1 MKFKLRQPLGYSH
14 IGRKDQQ
21 EDAVWPLFN
30 DVNTDQRCFVLCDGV
45 GGSDHGEVA
54 SQNSSRIIGE
64 YLTEKIKSGALISDD
79 DVQDAVAKAYDK
91 LEEIDKNGFGHRS
104 SMATTLTCVC
114 LNEQGITA
122 AHIGDSRIYLVRPR
136 KGIIYQSEDHSLL
149 NALLKAG
156 ELSVEEAENFPRKN
170 VITKAIQPHSQRVK
184 AEIHHLTDVKSGD
197 YLFLCSDGVLENV
210 SNDRLV
216 EVLSSSSTDEEKLV
230 VLEMDGK
237 DKNRDN
243 YTAYLIP
250 IDNVDGRSSTNDEKG
265 NAQKKEIGKLQMPK
279 IMTFYMLPG
288 DINAILRMN
297 CSNAEKLQMLE
308 QESLDKTFDNYT
320 AYLIPIDNVE

>member
-1 MKFKLRQPLGYSH
+1 MQLISKMKFKLRQPIGYSH

-21 EDAVWPLFN
+21 EDAVWPLFS
-30 DVNTDQRCFVLCDGV
+30 DANTDQRCFILCDGV

-64 YLTEKIKSGALISDD
+64 YLTEKMKSNGIVSDD
-79 DVQDAVAKAYDK
+79 DIQDAVTKAYDE
-91 LEEIDKNGFGHRS
+91 LEEIDKDGVGSRC

-114 LNEQGITA
+114 FHEQGIAA

-136 KGIIYQSEDHSLL
+136 KSIIYQSEDHSLL

-156 ELSVEEAENFPRKN
+156 ELTEEEAENFPHKN
-170 VITKAIQPHSQRVK
+170 VITKAIQPHTQRVK

-210 SNDRLV
+210 SNERLV
-216 EVLSSSSTDEEKLV
+216 EVLSSSSTDEEKLA
-230 VLEMDGK
+230 VLEIDGK
-237 DKNRDN
+237 DKTRDN

-250 IDNVDGRSSTNDEKG
+250 IDKVSGKKKLSVKELLRKWCHKLFHRS
-265 NAQKKEIGKLQMPK
+265 I
-279 IMTFYMLPG
+279 
-288 DINAILRMN
+288 
-297 CSNAEKLQMLE
+297 
-308 QESLDKTFDNYT
+308 
-320 AYLIPIDNVE
+320 